1 MDGLRVI
8 IPADFLIH
16 TFVSSSPTWPPTEV
30 LLSPWLSRAVRLVL
44 WGLLVAGLV
53 LGLAWSTLHFWIV
66 PRIAEF
72 RPALE
77 NLARQSLG
85 VPVRIGGV
93 SAHSIGWVPSFE
105 LRDIELLDGQG
116 RTGLRLPK
124 VRVALSLR
132 SVVLGQLDQ
141 LVLDAPELSLRLT
154 TDGQWQIAGMTWGAS
169 STGHSAAADWL
180 FSQREVVVRGARV
193 DWHGPDTGIN
203 TSPGKDITP
212 PVPLILREVDLVIRN
227 TARQHMLRLDA
238 TPPHQWG
245 ERFVLMGQFKRGLLS
260 LHPGRLTDW
269 SGQAFAHFP
278 HLDMA
283 HWSAQDL
290 QMPASLFPETRLLQG
305 QGRLRLWADVQQG
318 QWRGGLADVDLKNL
332 QVRLSPNQPPLALQS
347 LSGRLGLQV
356 HAEGFAAET
365 QDLRFISEQ
374 GLHWPEGKL
383 SLDYKHA
390 QGARAAS
397 GQLQASQLDLEA
409 LQALALR
416 LPLGAA
422 LSPQLHAALKA
433 RDLRG
438 RVTFLSLRWQGDW
451 AQPDIQEARAKV
463 EGLSWQPGSVAVA
476 AWGALPGADVPGLR
490 GGQLTLALNASG
502 GRLDLQTGAD
512 SALWL
517 PGVLEPAE
525 VPLHQLKASVRWAR
539 ETSGRS
545 PAGRWHVPQWSL
557 SLTNADLQ
565 GQWQGQWQAAP
576 HGRGPGILTLQG
588 RIQRVQAAA
597 VHRYLP
603 LNLPPEVRHY
613 LRDALLQGRYED
625 VQVQVQGDL
634 DKLPFARPED
644 GTLLFAGELKDA
656 ELDMVP
662 ASLMNPGEMAW
673 PRLRDLQGRLTFDR
687 LGMQLREASARV
699 GEGTQAIELKAA
711 SVDIAD
717 MVHQPLL
724 RVQAQSL
731 TDAPLVLGLIRQSP
745 LDALLSGV
753 LQPAQASG
761 PLLTRFALQLPL
773 LDLQSTRVQGSV
785 QFNGNDLRMVPG
797 TPWLNNLQGTLKY
810 TERGFEVRQLQATL
824 LGGPTLIDG
833 GMNVPSSDARDP
845 THTTSRT
852 ALQARGRVSA
862 AGLQA
867 AQDAPLLNLLARYAS
882 GAADYT
888 ARLDWH
894 QGLPALTVHSQLGG
908 LGLQLPAPLGK
919 PADMEKTLA
928 LQIRSRQTPT
938 GPQDEIELSLGDTAR
953 LMYVRDLSTDTPRVL
968 RGRLGLGVLPE
979 NMPALPDT
987 GVTANVALD
996 RLVVDEWRALL
1007 PTAPPKPSTAKAPHP
1022 PAWQDYLP
1030 SRMGL
1035 KANSLMASGRHL
1047 HQVQAGGTYEAGR
1060 WRVNINADELSGHVA
1075 FDPAMPGQTDQ
1086 AGQLFARLSHL
1097 NLPPT
1102 RAHEVESLL
1111 EAPPVS
1117 LPALDIVVN
1126 ALELRG
1132 KQLGRVEIEAVNTDT
1147 ARAQTPAAR
1156 EWQLKKLNIDLPEG
1170 TLRSTGRW
1178 LAAREG
1184 STWRKSEM
1192 NFVLDVQDAGALLT
1206 RLGTPE
1212 ALRGGMG
1219 QIAGMVSWQGSPL
1232 SPHYPSLNGHLD
1244 VRMGRGQ
1251 FLKADPGVAKLLG
1264 VLSLQALPRRLL
1276 LDFRD
1281 VFAQGFAFDSVQ
1293 GDVTIVHG
1301 MANTRNLQIKGV
1313 NALVQLN
1320 GSADIARETQ
1330 KLHAQILPIVDAG
1343 TASLV
1348 AAIAVNPLVGLT
1360 SFIAQWLL
1368 QNPLSRASAQEFLI
1382 DGSWANPQVTRVEQ
1396 PTGPPSTK
1404 TTSP

>member
-1 MDGLRVI
+1 MLG
-8 IPADFLIH
+8 
-16 TFVSSSPTWPPTEV
+16 
-30 LLSPWLSRAVRLVL
+30 
-44 WGLLVAGLV
+44 VAW
-53 LGLAWSTLHFWIV
+53 ATLHFWIV

-77 NLARQSLG
+77 SLARQSLG

-93 SAHSIGWVPSFE
+93 SAQSTGWVPSFE
-105 LRDIELLDGQG
+105 LRDIELLDDQG

-124 VRVALSLR
+124 VLVALSLR
-132 SVVLGQLDQ
+132 SAALGQLDQ

-154 TDGQWQIAGMTWGAS
+154 ADGQWQIAGMTWGAS
-169 STGHSAAADWL
+169 SAGHSAAADWL

-193 DWHGPDTGIN
+193 DWHGPDIGSN
-203 TSPGKDITP
+203 TSTGKGIDPATP
-212 PVPLILREVDLVIRN
+212 LTLREVDLVLRN
-227 TARQHMLRLDA
+227 TARQHLLRLDA
-238 TPPHQWG
+238 TPPREWG

-260 LHPGRLTDW
+260 LHPGRMADW
-269 SGQAFAHFP
+269 SGQAFAHFTQ
-278 HLDMA
+278 LDIA
-283 HWSAQDL
+283 PWSKHAL
-290 QMPASLFPETRLLQG
+290 QMPTGLPPETRPLQG
-305 QGRLRLWADVQQG
+305 QGRLRMWADVQQG
-318 QWRGGLADVDLKNL
+318 QWRGGLAEVDLKNL
-332 QVRLSPNQPPLALQS
+332 QARLSSDTAPLALQS

-356 HAEGFAAET
+356 HAEGFVAET
-365 QDLRFISEQ
+365 QNLRFVSEQ

-383 SLDYKHA
+383 SLDYTHA
-390 QGARAAS
+390 QGARPAS

-416 LPLGAA
+416 LPLESA
-422 LSPQLHAALKA
+422 LSPQWHTALQA

-438 RVTFLSLRWQGDW
+438 RVTTLNLRWQGDW
-451 AQPDIQEARAKV
+451 AQPEIQEARARV
-463 EGLSWQPGSVAVA
+463 EGLSWQPGSTAVAV
-476 AWGALPGADVPGLR
+476 WGALPGADVPGLR
-490 GGQLTLALNASG
+490 GGQLTLALNANG

-539 ETSGRS
+539 ETGRRG

-557 SLTNADLQ
+557 SLANADLQ
-565 GQWQGQWQAAP
+565 GQWQGQWQPAP
-576 HGRGPGILTLQG
+576 DSRGPGMLTLQG
-588 RIQRVQAAA
+588 RIQRAQAAA

-603 LNLPPEVRHY
+603 LNLPPEMRHY
-613 LRDALLQGRYED
+613 LRDALVQGRYED
-625 VQVQVQGDL
+625 VQVHIQGDL
-634 DKLPFARPED
+634 DKMPFARPED
-644 GTLLFAGELKDA
+644 GTFLFAGELKDA
-656 ELDMVP
+656 ELNMVP
-662 ASLMNPGEMAW
+662 AYLMNPGEMPW
-673 PRLRDLQGRLTFDR
+673 PRLRALQGRLIFDR

-699 GEGTQAIELKAA
+699 GEGAQAIELKAA

-731 TDAPLVLGLIRQSP
+731 ADAPRVLALVQQSP
-745 LDALLSGV
+745 LNALLSGV

-761 PLLTRFALQLPL
+761 AVLTRFEVQLPL

-797 TPWLNNLQGTLKY
+797 TPWLNNLHGTLKF
-810 TERGFEVRQLQATL
+810 TESGFEVRQLQATL
-824 LGGPTLIDG
+824 LGGSTLIDG
-833 GMNVPSSDARDP
+833 GMNAPDSDASAP
-845 THTTSRT
+845 TQTANHTV
-852 ALQARGRVSA
+852 LKARGRVSA

-867 AQDAPLLNLLARYAS
+867 AQDAALLNLLARHAS

-888 ARLDWH
+888 ARLAWR
-894 QGLPALTVHSQLGG
+894 QGLPELTVHSRLGG

-919 PADMEKTLA
+919 PADMEKALA

-938 GPQDEIELSLGDTAR
+938 GPQDEIELRLGDTAQ
-953 LMYVRDLSTDTPRVL
+953 LMYVRDLSTATPRVL

-987 GVTANVALD
+987 GVTANVAVEQ
-996 RLVVDEWRALL
+996 LVVDEWLALL
-1007 PTAPPKPSTAKAPHP
+1007 PAAPPRPALGKVPQT

-1060 WRVNINADELSGHVA
+1060 WRVNINAAELSGHVG
-1075 FDPAMPGQTDQ
+1075 FDQAMTGQADQ
-1086 AGQLFARLSHL
+1086 AGRLFARLSHL

-1102 RAHEVESLL
+1102 SAREVESLL

-1117 LPALDIVVN
+1117 LPALDIVVDS
-1126 ALELRG
+1126 LELRG
-1132 KQLGRVEIEAVNTDT
+1132 KQLGRVEIEAVNTDK
-1147 ARAQTPAAR
+1147 ALAQTPAAR
-1156 EWQLKKLNIDLPEG
+1156 EWQLKKLNMDVPEA

-1184 STWRKSEM
+1184 SPWRKTEM

-1212 ALRGGMG
+1212 ALRGGTG
-1219 QIAGMVSWQGSPL
+1219 QIAGVVSWQGSPL
-1232 SPHYPSLNGHLD
+1232 SLHYPSLNGHLD

-1293 GDVTIVHG
+1293 GDVNIVHG

-1313 NALVQLN
+1313 NALVLLN

-1330 KLHAQILPIVDAG
+1330 KLQAQILPVVDPGA
-1343 TASLV
+1343 ASLL

-1360 SFIAQWLL
+1360 TFIAQWLL

-1382 DGSWANPQVTRVEQ
+1382 DGSWANPQVTRVE
-1396 PTGPPSTK
+1396 PTPGPAPTK